1 MTHYFDAVHRL
12 ARSGEV
18 LGDTGET
25 VVPTTVGRVTSS

>member
-18 LGDTGET
+18 LGDTGEA
-25 VVPTTVGRVTSS
+25 VV